1 MEELRCSR
9 EHYKNDIWLPNSL
22 FQNTP
27 TSKSRLINTF
37 SNSNELIDVGTDRD
51 FKTTK
56 NLDSG
61 RFISKLCLSDVF
73 SAKVRYQQSPNIQF
87 KKSKPLCNAN
97 KVSLNKYVPCAGF
110 LATERLGD
118 QNRPF
123 SGLFSP
129 SSEPQSSPIS
139 ASIIRNRKEVEPR
152 APSDHLSAI
161 RAVVSTQ
168 GICDSDKLDSRRAA
182 REGHA
187 SYRLFG
193 RLFNREPRSINPNG
207 PCCGSYNSPNN
218 YGMDDQLQKIHI
230 DPYQGSRLSRH
241 KMESRPEFQVFAPGK
256 GFQNLQYDTPHT
268 TGKSM
273 EFTRRSMLARHAKLC
288 SLRCAQRSASLPPV
302 TSSLQSASK
311 APSTRKTPTRVGSV
325 DDLNVVVASSV
336 YKNSDTSRSCLT
348 LCNNR
353 RIGQRLGCHSRRRL
367 SERIMVP
374 GAEKMAQQF
383 KRNVGSYTGL
393 NQSSAIATSFNR
405 ASSVGQQECGELHA
419 ERGGSPITEPLP
431 ANLHVIRGCGR
442 EQDSPGLSV
451 PARSGKHRSRHA
463 VKAQITRGVDPNG
476 RGMSRGISQVRNAR
490 NRLVRLENR
499 TRACALRLTR
509 LQRLERRVSR
519 RLQQKVVIP
528 SSVDIPT
535 TTPNSTSSVTPQPVQ
550 RSIHP
555 NSTAL
560 VQSILAARPEEESG
574 ERSFTHIQSSSAVTR
589 YTDLS
594 ASGSREPDVSRG
606 MASEG
611 WCAELTNWSQNE
623 IDLLNSSWRP
633 STKKMYAGI
642 WKKWLN
648 WCTHNNFNHTNPSSA
663 QVAKYLA
670 YLHLTLKLSYKTI
683 LVYKSTIATLA
694 CSNGQIISSD
704 PIVQRMLK
712 AISLANVDSKP
723 RNSFIWDPRIVVEW
737 LSSNQP
743 PHASLFQVSR
753 RTALI
758 LLLASSRRV
767 HDLTLLRVDR
777 AHFEDNSNHIVL
789 HPAFGSKTDSY
800 THRQSSWKLHTHTD
814 KSICPVWWIRKLIEV
829 SSSRRNNN
837 EIHNLFISTRGRVGP
852 ASRTVI
858 GGWVKTILKEA
869 GVEAT
874 PGSTRSAAAS
884 LNWLECHNID
894 EIMAKGN
901 WRVPNTFAR
910 FYSAEINTSQSRNNL
925 SLTFEA
931 V

>member
-1 MEELRCSR
+1 MAELRCSR
-9 EHYKNDIWLPNSL
+9 KHNKNDIWLPNS
-22 FQNTP
+22 FFKNTP

-37 SNSNELIDVGTDRD
+37 SNSNELIDVRTDRD
-51 FKTTK
+51 FETTK
-56 NLDSG
+56 NLDSN
-61 RFISKLCLSDVF
+61 RSISKLCLSDVF
-73 SAKVRYQQSPNIQF
+73 STKVRYQQSPDIQF
-87 KKSKPLCNAN
+87 KKSKSLCNAN
-97 KVSLNKYVPCAGF
+97 KVSSNKYVPCAGF

-123 SGLFSP
+123 PGLFS
-129 SSEPQSSPIS
+129 SSDRLQSLPIS
-139 ASIIRNRKEVEPR
+139 ASIIRNRKEVEPG
-152 APSDHLSAI
+152 APSDHLFAI
-161 RAVVSTQ
+161 RAVIGTQ
-168 GICDSDKLDSRRAA
+168 GICDSDELGSRRAA

-187 SYRLFG
+187 SNRLFG
-193 RLFNREPRSINPNG
+193 RLFDREPRSINPDG
-207 PCCGSYNSPNN
+207 PCCGSYKGPNN
-218 YGMDDQLQKIHI
+218 FGVDDQLPKIHI
-230 DPYQGSRLSRH
+230 NPYQSRRLPRH
-241 KMESRPEFQVFAPGK
+241 KMESRPEFQIFARGK
-256 GFQNLQYDTPHT
+256 GWQNLQYDTPHT

-273 EFTRRSMLARHAKLC
+273 EFARCSMLARHAKLC
-288 SLRCAQRSASLPPV
+288 SLRCTQRSASLPPI

-311 APSTRKTPTRVGSV
+311 APSIRKTPTRVGSV
-325 DDLNVVVASSV
+325 DDLNVVVTSSINR
-336 YKNSDTSRSCLT
+336 NSDTSRSCLT
-348 LCNNR
+348 LCNDR
-353 RIGQRLGCHSRRRL
+353 RICQRLGCHSRRRF

-374 GAEKMAQQF
+374 GTEEMAQQF
-383 KRNVGSYTGL
+383 KGNVGSYTSL

-405 ASSVGQQECGELHA
+405 ASPIRQQECGELHA
-419 ERGGSPITEPLP
+419 ERGGSPITEPLS
-431 ANLHVIRGCGR
+431 ANVHVIRDCGR

-451 PARSGKHRSRHA
+451 PARSGKHRRGHA
-463 VKAQITRGVDPNG
+463 VKAQITRGVDLNG
-476 RGMSRGISQVRNAR
+476 RSMSRGISQVRNAR

-499 TRACALRLTR
+499 ARACSLRLTR

-528 SSVDIPT
+528 SSMGIPAT
-535 TTPNSTSSVTPQPVQ
+535 THNSTNSVTPQPVQ
-550 RSIHP
+550 GSLHP

-560 VQSILAARPEEESG
+560 VQNVLAAGPEEESG
-574 ERSFTHIQSSSAVTR
+574 ERSITHIQSSASVTR
-589 YTDLS
+589 YTDIS
-594 ASGSREPDVSRG
+594 ASGSRGPDVSRG

-623 IDLLNSSWRP
+623 IDLLNSSWRS
-633 STKKMYAGI
+633 STKKMYAAI
-642 WKKWLN
+642 WKKWLK
-648 WCTHNNFNHTNPSSA
+648 WCTDNNFNHTNPSGA

-683 LVYKSTIATLA
+683 LVYKSTIVTLA
-694 CSNGQIISSD
+694 CPNGRIISSD

-737 LSSNQP
+737 LSCNQP

-767 HDLTLLRVDR
+767 HDLTLLRVDS
-777 AHFEDNSNHIVL
+777 AHFEDNSNHIIL

-814 KSICPVWWIRKLIEV
+814 KSICPVWWIRKLIET
-829 SSSRRNNN
+829 SSSRRINNDIN
-837 EIHNLFISTRGRVGP
+837 HLFISTRGRVRP

-869 GVEAT
+869 GIEAT
-874 PGSTRSAAAS
+874 PGRTRSAAAS

-910 FYSAEINTSQSRNNL
+910 FYSAEINASQSCNNL